1 MNHAEIQTDPNAT
14 LDLGRVLGQRRA
26 FAAVGGRCSAAH
38 AQLLRRIHDEK
49 LYLPVAGSWREF
61 CGAYLAISRRHAD
74 YLIGLLKRFGPIYF
88 ELAQLV
94 GLSVKQY
101 LVIEPAIR
109 EDSLIV
115 DGAAISVIPENAPKI
130 LEAVSR
136 LLNESH
142 STRRPQPRPES
153 FRERVAD
160 LTSRGS
166 VIANQLVALYNSARS
181 ERDRELV
188 LESATQLR
196 LILMQPGID

>member
-1 MNHAEIQTDPNAT
+1 MNQAEIQTDPRAT

-38 AQLLRRIHDEK
+38 AELLKRIRDEK
-49 LYLPVAGSWREF
+49 LYLPVAKSWRAF
-61 CGAYLAISRRHAD
+61 CGAHLAISRRHAD

-88 ELAQLV
+88 ELSQLV

-101 LVIEPAIR
+101 LAIEPAIR
-109 EDSLIV
+109 QDSLIV

-130 LEAVSR
+130 LEAVGR
-136 LLNESH
+136 LLNESPAG
-142 STRRPQPRPES
+142 RRPLQRPES

-196 LILMQPGID
+196 LILMQPGLD